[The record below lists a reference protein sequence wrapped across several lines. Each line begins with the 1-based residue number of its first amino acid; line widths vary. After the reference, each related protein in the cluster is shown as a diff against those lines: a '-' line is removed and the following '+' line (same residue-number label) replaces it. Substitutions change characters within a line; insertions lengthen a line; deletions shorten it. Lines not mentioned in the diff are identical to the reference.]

1 MSHFSAGL
9 VMTGS
14 DGSVHVRIWGERY
27 YICPEELGMLLF
39 VGDRVPL
46 LKKGPVPE
54 GIPLVSG
61 TAYLNPSG
69 RAVIIA
75 VGKTRYML
83 PRDRFIAVALGEDVS
98 CILFEVPSD
107 VPEPE
112 IISPHKG
119 GAIS

>member
-39 VGDRVPL
+39 VGDHVPL

-61 TAYLNPSG
+61 MAYLNPSG

-75 VGKTRYML
+75 VGKIRYML
-83 PRDRFIAVALGEDVS
+83 PVTGSSRSHSARMYPASSLRFL
-98 CILFEVPSD
+98 PMYRNR
-107 VPEPE
+107 
-112 IISPHKG
+112 K
-119 GAIS
+119 